1 MEKKL
6 SNEQKEKIKALVD
19 KLEKQVD
26 ENKKQANEN
35 ERLKYTLLSN
45 HKEKRD
51 LKIELEKA
59 ELEKAKKAVTVG
71 DIWTWATNV
80 CKSKKKKTV

>member
-6 SNEQKEKIKALVD
+6 SNGQKEKIKVLVG
-19 KLEKQVD
+19 KLEKQV
-26 ENKKQANEN
+26 NEN
-35 ERLKYTLLSN
+35 ELLKYTLLAN
-45 HKEKRD
+45 RKEKRD
-51 LKIELEKA
+51 LKIELD
-59 ELEKAKKAVTVG
+59 KAKKAGTVG